1 MTKEELDTLAAS
13 EQLSEEHKQ
22 NLEKLLPGSFCLHR
36 SWGFGQVQKYDLALG
51 QVIIDFMQKPG
62 HPMQIRYAAESLNPM
77 PPEHLL
83 ARIASDK
90 EGFLGEMKKNP
101 ASILRIHALSFGENA
116 TLEKLEMELSDR
128 VIPKAEYKKWL
139 SSAKRQARKDP
150 QLVIP
155 TRKNHPVRLRE
166 GNNTEENEILT
177 EITDAKNLKALL
189 AAVERFLKKSSS
201 AASLQPLLPDILAQL
216 DQFIQQNR
224 PKNPA
229 ATIEALWVRD
239 DLAKLCQG
247 PSLASPIRIE
257 ELVREVHSLGEVLG
271 NIPTHKQRL
280 LFPLIKQHFPD
291 WKERLLRSIDTTNAK
306 SIREVIGFLIKEG
319 HGGELKTIF
328 QQKVQD
334 QTASSNLLYWITS
347 SRADP
352 TFAEWLPELISGR
365 LFSTILSNLEKLAV
379 EQGRRKNPLQ
389 EYLISDQELIP
400 NLIEKCDYE
409 EIRDL
414 TKSLLLNPAFE
425 ELDKRSL
432 IARIIKVCPAVQSLI
447 TGKQEKGETLLV
459 SWESLERRKKEYDEI
474 VYKKIPANSQEIKL
488 ARSYG
493 DLRENHEFKAA
504 KEMQGILHRQKLELE
519 LMLANAR
526 GTDFADA
533 DASSVNIGTAVRVQ
547 FTNDG
552 HEFIYKI
559 LGAWDS
565 NPDEGVIS
573 YQSALAKALMKKKVG
588 EVVML
593 PGDQGERPVK
603 ILEIQPAIGKTESS
617 NV

>member
-1 MTKEELDTLAAS
+1 MTKEELDTLAAT

-36 SWGFGQVQKYDLALG
+36 SWGFGRVQKYDLALG
-51 QVIIDFMQKPG
+51 QVIIDFLQKPG
-62 HPMQIRYAAESLNPM
+62 HPMQIRYAAESLSPM

-90 EGFLGEMKKNP
+90 EGFVAEMKKTP
-101 ASILRIHALSFGENA
+101 AAILRIHAQSFGEGA
-116 TLEKLEMELSDR
+116 TLERLEQELSER
-128 VIPKAEYKKWL
+128 IIPKADYKKWL

-150 QLVIP
+150 QIVIP
-155 TRKNHPVRLRE
+155 TRKNQPVRIRE
-166 GNNTEENEILT
+166 GGNTEENEILG
-177 EITDAKNLKALL
+177 EISGAKNLKALM
-189 AAVERFLKKSSS
+189 AAVERFLKKSNS
-201 AASLQPLLPDILAQL
+201 AASLQPVLPDILAQL
-216 DQFIQQNR
+216 DQFIHQSR

-229 ATIEALWVRD
+229 ATIEALWVRE
-239 DLAKLCQG
+239 DLAKLCEG
-247 PSLASPIRIE
+247 SASASPIKIE
-257 ELVREVHSLGEVLG
+257 EMVREVHSLGEVLG

-291 WKERLLRSIDTTNAK
+291 WKERLLNTIDTTNAK
-306 SIREVIGFLIKEG
+306 SIREVIAFLIKEG
-319 HGGELKTIF
+319 HGAELRVIF

-334 QTASSNLLYWITS
+334 QTASSSLLYWIAS
-347 SRADP
+347 SRTDAA
-352 TFAEWLPELISGR
+352 FAEWVPELVNGR
-365 LFSTILSNLEKLAV
+365 LFSTILTNLEKLAV
-379 EQGRRKNPLQ
+379 EQGRRKNILQ

-447 TGKQEKGETLLV
+447 TGKHEKGETLLV
-459 SWESLERRKKEYDEI
+459 SWESLERRKNEYDEI
-474 VYKKIPANSQEIKL
+474 VYKKIPANSQEIKV

-533 DASSVNIGTAVRVQ
+533 DTSSVNIGTAVRVQ
-547 FTNDG
+547 FVNDQKI
-552 HEFIYKI
+552 FTYKI

-573 YQSALAKALMKKKVG
+573 YQSALARALMKKKVG
-588 EVVML
+588 DEAML

-603 ILEIQPAIGKTESS
+603 ILEIRAAIGTTESS